1 MGKRTL
7 PALLIAGLVALC
19 LNLAFW
25 WLPNRPVTSPVTAV
39 PEILQSVSFAPFRRG
54 QSPLTQVY
62 PTAAQI
68 EADLALLVGRA
79 RGVRTYTSQEG
90 MQVVP
95 EAARR
100 LGLEV
105 THSAWLGVKKS
116 INDAE
121 VAALIDHANKYPDVI
136 KQVIVGNE
144 VLLRRDL
151 KVEEIAR
158 YLRQVRAAVKQPV
171 SYADVWEFWLKNPQL
186 AEDVD
191 FITVHFLPYWED
203 HPVAAG
209 LTREH
214 IMAVH
219 AQVQAAFPG
228 KPILIGE
235 VGWPSLGRDRQAA
248 RPTRTEAVRFLS
260 DFAALAEEK
269 NLTYNI
275 VEAFDQVWKT
285 RMEGTVGGSW
295 GLFDADRVEKFRLGK
310 PVVEKPHWP
319 WLFGASVLAGLL
331 LLLVAGRVPSPAAVV
346 GGQAFGVMLVLCAD
360 NGWALHLN
368 SGQWLP
374 SAPHLAAQAVLAVLF
389 MRAIGRQS
397 AHVPALC
404 LDGIHRPDPAPF
416 EIRLA
421 ERLQLL
427 FGLAAIYQLFML
439 CVAGRYRDFPIAEF
453 LVPALGP
460 LLLVWARGWRRVDF
474 GRLFGRDLPRAPE
487 HGRRPEGVLSYLLI
501 AFAVILVLVEKPTN
515 PEAVTFALLALCLA
529 FPYLVAF
536 RARD

>member
-1 MGKRTL
+1 MGMR
-7 PALLIAGLVALC
+7 ALLALLVAGFLALC
-19 LNLAFW
+19 LNLALW
-25 WLPNRPVTSPVTAV
+25 WLPNRPVSTSTAAA
-39 PEILQSVSFAPFRRG
+39 PEVLQSVSFAPFRRA

-62 PTAAQI
+62 PTAAEI
-68 EADLALLVGRA
+68 EADLALLVGRTK
-79 RGVRTYTSQEG
+79 GVRTYTAQEG
-90 MQVVP
+90 MHVVP

-116 INDAE
+116 VNDAE
-121 VAALIDHANKYPDVI
+121 VAALIDQANRYPDVI
-136 KQVIVGNE
+136 KRIIVGNE

-191 FITVHFLPYWED
+191 YITVHFLPYWED

-214 IMAVH
+214 ILAVH

-248 RPTRTEAVRFLS
+248 RPTRVEAVRFLT
-260 DFAALAEEK
+260 DFASLAEEK
-269 NLTYNI
+269 RLDYNI

-285 RMEGTVGGSW
+285 KMEGTVGGAW
-295 GLFDADRVEKFRLGK
+295 GIFDVDRQEKFKLGR

-319 WLFGASVLAGLL
+319 WLFGISAGIGMVLL
-331 LLLVAGRVPSPAAVV
+331 LATGRAPSAAGVIIA
-346 GGQAFGVMLVLCAD
+346 QAFGVMLVLCAD
-360 NGWALHLN
+360 NGLALHLN

-374 SAPHLAAQAVLAVLF
+374 SAPHLIAGTVLAVLF
-389 MRAIGRQS
+389 MRTLDRAP
-397 AHVPALC
+397 AHVPGLSIA
-404 LDGIHRPDPAPF
+404 GIHRPDPAPF
-416 EIRLA
+416 EVRLGEA
-421 ERLQLL
+421 MLLL
-427 FGLAAIYQLFML
+427 FGVAAIYQLFML
-439 CVAGRYRDFPIAEF
+439 CVAGRYRDFPVPEF

-460 LLLVWARGWRRVDF
+460 ILLAAATGIRRLDF
-474 GRLFGRDLPRAPE
+474 GRLFGRELPRSPD
-487 HGRRPEGVLSYLLI
+487 HGRRPEGVLAYLLV
-501 AFAVILVLVEKPTN
+501 AFAVILVLVEKPNN
-515 PEAVTFALLALCLA
+515 PEAVVFALLALCLA
-529 FPYLVAF
+529 VPYLLAF